1 MRKYLY
7 ILLSLTIVPLIAKAE
22 SEASDF
28 EAELRNLETREMA
41 QIEKE
46 DALIDSVNE
55 QKAGVVKETIK
66 ELEASIPATPKKTRR
81 IPSR

>member
-22 SEASDF
+22 NEASDF

-46 DALIDSVNE
+46 DAMIDSVNE

-66 ELEASIPATPKKTRR
+66 ELETPIPATPKKTRR